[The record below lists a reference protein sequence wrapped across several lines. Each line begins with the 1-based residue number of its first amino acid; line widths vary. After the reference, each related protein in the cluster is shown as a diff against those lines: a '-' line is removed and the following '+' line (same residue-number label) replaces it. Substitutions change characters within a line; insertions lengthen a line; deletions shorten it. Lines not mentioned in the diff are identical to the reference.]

1 MVVKKNSKQSK
12 EADQC
17 RASRGFSSR
26 RGDTVLRVARRGG
39 LRVEELTAAVEL
51 ERCILS
57 NNSGLVARRY
67 EQRFS
72 TSNKNR
78 IGPGGERGLVALLEQ
93 RRALKR
99 WVDRL
104 KAESGGRDAMRVT
117 LDVIMGEGLAQ
128 IDQRYRRRRGWAR
141 LRLNEGLRV
150 FCKIQK
156 KT

>member
-1 MVVKKNSKQSK
+1 MVVNRKIGQS
-12 EADQC
+12 EGAGRRQALHGC
-17 RASRGFSSR
+17 PSR
-26 RGDTVLRVARRGG
+26 RRDTVLRLARRGG

-57 NNSGLVARRY
+57 TNNGPVARRY

-72 TSNKNR
+72 SGNRPR
-78 IGPGGERGLVALLEQ
+78 IGPGGDRSLVTLLEQ

-104 KAESGGRDAMRVT
+104 KAESGGRDAIRVT
-117 LDVIMGEGLAQ
+117 LDVIMGEGLGH
-128 IDQRYRRRRGWAR
+128 IDQRYGRRRGWAR

-150 FCKIQK
+150 FSAMQK

>member
-1 MVVKKNSKQSK
+1 MVVNSKMGQS
-12 EADQC
+12 QGTGRC
-17 RASRGFSSR
+17 RALDGWPSR
-26 RGDTVLRVARRGG
+26 RRDTVLRLARRGA
-39 LRVEELTAAVEL
+39 LRVEDLTAALEL

-57 NNSGLVARRY
+57 TNNGPAARRY

-72 TSNKNR
+72 TSNRPR
-78 IGPGGERGLVALLEQ
+78 IGPGGETSLVALLEQ

-104 KAESGGRDAMRVT
+104 KAESGGRDAIRVT
-117 LDVIMGEGLAQ
+117 LEVIMGEGLGQ
-128 IDQRYRRRRGWAR
+128 IDQRYGRRRGWAR

-150 FCKIQK
+150 FSAMQK

>member
-1 MVVKKNSKQSK
+1 MVAKKKNEQSK
-12 EADQC
+12 EANQC
-17 RASRGFSSR
+17 RASHGFSSR
-26 RGDTVLRVARRGG
+26 RRDTVLRLARRGC
-39 LRVEELTAAVEL
+39 LRVEELTAALEL

-72 TSNKNR
+72 TSNRPR

-104 KAESGGRDAMRVT
+104 KAESGGHDAMRVT

-150 FCKIQK
+150 FCLIQK

>member
-1 MVVKKNSKQSK
+1 MVVNKKIGQA
-12 EADQC
+12 EAADQ
-17 RASRGFSSR
+17 SRGLQGWPSR
-26 RGDTVLRVARRGG
+26 RRDTVLRLARRGA
-39 LRVEELTAAVEL
+39 LRGEELTAALEL

-57 NNSGLVARRY
+57 ATTGPVVRRY

-72 TSNKNR
+72 TSNRPR

-104 KAESGGRDAMRVT
+104 KAESGGCDAIRVT
-117 LDVIMGEGLAQ
+117 LDVIMGEGLGQ
-128 IDQRYRRRRGWAR
+128 IDQRYGRRRGWAR

-150 FCKIQK
+150 FSAMQK